1 MVDENTAGLFAVT
14 ELEGKL
20 RGPDGKALRDALIVG
35 FDNITNDLSAY
46 IASGP
51 APADYA
57 GAETMLKAIA
67 AAREVVINM
76 PSGI

>member
-1 MVDENTAGLFAVT
+1 VTDDNAPGLFAVT

-20 RGPDGKALRDALIVG
+20 RGPDGKALRNALIVK
-35 FDNITNDLSAY
+35 FDNITKDLNSY

-57 GAETMLKAIA
+57 GAEAMLKAIA
-67 AAREVVINM
+67 AAREIVISM
-76 PSGI
+76 P